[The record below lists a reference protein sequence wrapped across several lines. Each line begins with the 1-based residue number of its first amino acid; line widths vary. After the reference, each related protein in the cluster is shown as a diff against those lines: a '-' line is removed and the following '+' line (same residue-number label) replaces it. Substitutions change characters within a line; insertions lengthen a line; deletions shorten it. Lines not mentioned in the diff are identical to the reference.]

1 MSPWKN
7 QTEPETLSNL
17 RPGVSAVILGIQSDA
32 KHTLRL
38 REMGLCAGAFVE
50 VLNNDST
57 VLVRVGEQR
66 LCLANDYARE
76 VAVLPH

>member
-17 RPGVSAVILGIQSDA
+17 RPGVSAVVLGVQSDNEQ
-32 KHTLRL
+32 TLRL

-66 LCLANDYARE
+66 LCLAADYARE
-76 VAVLPH
+76 VTVLPH